1 LATFP
6 AGGKQVSDPKPYE
19 SIELQGDPADQIIIG
34 FKPELGLL
42 ESGRRRR
49 IIDAAINQ
57 LSNDFGTPLLP
68 EPFIAEPPDRT
79 HAFFAITLI
88 RLKPERTLE
97 ELQDEISK
105 GTYEGVGWAE
115 PNASVTPAGFNDPLS
130 SQQWALNVL
139 GLSDPWAVSPPPGNT
154 ILGIIDSGLRL
165 PGGGLHAD
173 MGLVEPLPVCQPT
186 GFFSDC
192 EDRVG
197 HGTFLA
203 GTMAAVPNNTAGI
216 ASPIDPTWN
225 IYLLPVQFFSPRVSP
240 NAAFAAIA
248 IAHAA
253 ANSARI
259 INASWHVASG
269 GGGVVTLKAAIVFA
283 KTYFD
288 CLIVFAAGN
297 DGTDNEIYP
306 TYPATF
312 GSDATLAGNALTVA
326 ASDRYDAKAFFS
338 NYGQNT
344 VHIAAPGMRILTT
357 GPYLDGAP
365 RYAEYSGT
373 SAAAAYV
380 SAGAA
385 LVFALNP
392 SWTSQ
397 EVVQHLLASAVTRK
411 NLTLACIGGKRL
423 SLGRAVYGP
432 LKLTAPVKGASLPA
446 TTPANIAWTVDYN
459 NPKLAQ
465 VSITFTDQVTSTV
478 YPLGTVGIGTSPF
491 LWTPTSPPLPPLP
504 VTGWITIT
512 AMAGNFPVKVE
523 AVTITP

>member
-1 LATFP
+1 M
-6 AGGKQVSDPKPYE
+6 SDQTPYE
-19 SIELQGDPADQIIIG
+19 IIELQGDPADQTIIG

-42 ESGRRRR
+42 ERDRRRS
-49 IIDAAINQ
+49 IIDTAINQ
-57 LSNDFGTPLLP
+57 LSKDFGTPLLP
-68 EPFIAEPPDRT
+68 EPFVAEPPENT

-97 ELQDEISK
+97 ELQDEIRK
-105 GTYEGVGWAE
+105 GTYAGVGWAE

-130 SQQWALNVL
+130 SQQWALNTL
-139 GLSDPWAVSPPPGNT
+139 GVTDPWTVSPVPGHKT
-154 ILGIIDSGLRL
+154 ILGVVDSGLRR
-165 PGGGLHAD
+165 PDGGLHAD
-173 MGLVEPLPVCQPT
+173 LGLVEPLAVCQPP

-192 EDRVG
+192 EDREG

-203 GTMAAVPNNTAGI
+203 GTMAAVPDNKGI
-216 ASPIDPTWN
+216 ASPINPTWN
-225 IYLLPVQFFSPRVSP
+225 ISLLPVQFFSPRVPP
-240 NAAFAAIA
+240 NAAFAAFA
-248 IAHAA
+248 IVQAA
-253 ANSARI
+253 ANPLHPLHRARI
-259 INASWHVASG
+259 INASWHVAPG

-283 KTYFD
+283 KTTLFD

-306 TYPATF
+306 TYPANF
-312 GSDATLAGNALTVA
+312 GSDATLVGNVLTVV

-397 EVVQHLLASAVTRK
+397 AVVQHLLASAVTCK
-411 NLTLACIGGKRL
+411 NLMLACIGGKRL

-432 LKLTAPVKGASLPA
+432 LKLTAPVAGAALPA
-446 TTPANIAWTVDYN
+446 NVPANIAWTIDYI
-459 NPKLAQ
+459 NPMFAQ
-465 VSITFTDQVTSTV
+465 VTIIFTDQATSIV
-478 YPLGTVGIGTSPF
+478 HQLGTVGISTSPF
-491 LWTPTSPPLPPLP
+491 LWTPASTPLPPLP

-512 AMAGNFPVKVE
+512 PTTGNFPVKVD